1 MGYRHRLPERIG
13 AEASASNASADVDDD
28 RATRDRAPQ
37 DWSYDRPV
45 GVGLGVVAAAWIVTL
60 TFLIL
65 MLFA

>member
-1 MGYRHRLPERIG
+1 MTSRRENMR
-13 AEASASNASADVDDD
+13 SN
-28 RATRDRAPQ
+28 

-45 GVGLGVVAAAWIVTL
+45 GVGLGVVTAAWIVTL